1 MVQLGVP
8 HEQEAFVAM
17 ATPFLS
23 SEEYDEQAHQLYN
36 EGQYDDAL
44 NVLREGLALYPN
56 SVELHIGVGY
66 ARLAREEYAWARRSF
81 EEALVLEP
89 EHEDALA
96 GLGETLLKF
105 GMEESAL
112 RCFRRTLELGY
123 ADDLDL
129 MLQSGRALF
138 REASSRDR
146 RELFAASLEFFEV
159 AVQQAPES
167 AEAIACVGYSQH
179 RLGDDDAA
187 IASLR
192 KSLQADSDHAEARIY
207 LANILYDRGDYDAA
221 LYHFDRTT
229 TEDHWDELGIWR
241 LIELKRAAHKL
252 DEHDPSL
259 KPWEDRLQELGGEL
273 DDIDELFIEI
283 DGGVGENG
291 DVEVARGQLELFGT
305 LLSSLAD
312 EKAQEVMAAD
322 ADASPHE
329 VLTRDGRQ
337 ITGSWED
344 IVRSLQHVDADG
356 GHEVSLEAF
365 MTRVARRTFRET
377 GVRVPSHDVELF
389 VRASADAGLLRIVQ

>member
-1 MVQLGVP
+1 
-8 HEQEAFVAM
+8 M

-23 SEEYDEQAHQLYN
+23 SEEYDERAHQLYN
-36 EGQYDDAL
+36 EGQFDDAL
-44 NVLREGLALYPN
+44 AVLREGLALYPN

-89 EHEDALA
+89 DHEDALA

-105 GMEESAL
+105 GLEDAGL

-138 REASSRDR
+138 REASARDR
-146 RELFAASLEFFEV
+146 RELFSASLEFFEV
-159 AVQQAPES
+159 AAQQAPDS

-192 KSLQADSDHAEARIY
+192 RSLQADNEHAEARIY

-221 LYHFDRTT
+221 LYHFERTT

-241 LIELKRAAHKL
+241 LIELKRAAYKL
-252 DEHDPSL
+252 DEHDPDL
-259 KPWEDRLQELGGEL
+259 KPWEDRLAELGGEL

-283 DGGVGENG
+283 DGGGSTDGG

-312 EKAQEVMAAD
+312 TKEKELAAPD
-322 ADASPHE
+322 VADVPAHE

-337 ITGSWED
+337 LTGSWED
-344 IVRSLQHVDADG
+344 IVRSLKHVDSEG
-356 GHEVSLEAF
+356 GREVSLEVF
-365 MTRVARRTFRET
+365 MSRMARRTFRET

-389 VRASADAGLLRIVQ
+389 VRATADAGLLQILQ